1 MDAASCA
8 AMPQE
13 AGSQQNHRSAV
24 HTQGAASAWE
34 VYSIA
39 SCTCIFLPALLLLLV
54 LLLLQEVAGVESDI
68 RELLRSH
75 PEAAAAYK
83 QLVTAVR

>member
-1 MDAASCA
+1 
-8 AMPQE
+8 
-13 AGSQQNHRSAV
+13 
-24 HTQGAASAWE
+24 

>member
-1 MDAASCA
+1 MQPAALPCCRRQGSNRPTSQLCILRT
-8 AMPQE
+8 PQ
-13 AGSQQNHRSAV
+13 V
-24 HTQGAASAWE
+24 HGKC
-34 VYSIA
+34 YSMT
-39 SCTCIFLPALLLLLV
+39 SCTCIFLLALLLLLV